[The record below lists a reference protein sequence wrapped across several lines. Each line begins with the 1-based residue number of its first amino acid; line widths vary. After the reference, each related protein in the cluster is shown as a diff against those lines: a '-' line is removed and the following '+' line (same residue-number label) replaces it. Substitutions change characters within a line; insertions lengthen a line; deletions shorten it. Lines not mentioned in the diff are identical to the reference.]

1 MFILDFLQRVLSALP
16 GAISQGVLWGVM
28 TLGVYLTFRIL
39 NVADMTVDGSFAAGG
54 AITAILV
61 VKGMNP
67 YLTLIFVFFMGLACG
82 AVTGFMT
89 TKLKINILLASIL
102 TQLALYSIN
111 IRIMG
116 KANTPMLGK
125 ETMMSLFVRGITHLV
140 GLFKG
145 VKSGEA
151 FDELLYSVEEIFTTT
166 TSSLILGIVIIA
178 IIIILMYWFF
188 GTEYGSAI
196 RATGSN
202 EHMVRALGVNTDTTK
217 IVGLMIGNGLVALS
231 GALVAQSQGYADVGM
246 GTGTIVVG
254 LASIIIGEV
263 IFGARFGMW
272 WTLLSVVFG
281 SIIYR
286 IVIAIV
292 LEMGLKSTDLK
303 LLTALVVAIALSVP
317 VFKSKIDS
325 RRRAYKGPKNER
337 DTRHA
342 DDQFKHA
349 ITDN

>member
-1 MFILDFLQRVLSALP
+1 MIILDFLQRVLSALP
-16 GAISQGVLWGVM
+16 GAVSQGVLWGLM

-54 AITAILV
+54 AITAILI

-67 YLTLIFVFFMGLACG
+67 FFCMGLACG

-102 TQLALYSIN
+102 TQIALYSIN

-116 KANTPMLGK
+116 KANTPMLGLD
-125 ETMMSLFVRGITHLV
+125 TMMTLFVTGIGHIV
-140 GLFKG
+140 ALFKG
-145 VKSGEA
+145 IHDEEA
-151 FDELLYSVEEIFTTT
+151 FEELMWDVEEVFTTT
-166 TSSLILGIVIIA
+166 TSSLILGIIFVA
-178 IIIILMYWFF
+178 IIILVMYWFF

-317 VFKSKIDS
+317 VFKSKVHS
-325 RRRAYKGPKNER
+325 KKHAYKGPANEVN
-337 DTRHA
+337 TRHK
-342 DDQFKHA
+342 DDSFKRP
-349 ITDN
+349 ISEN